1 MTIGICERKTFAKQG
16 RSIEKGCRY
25 WSYLQPAINLR
36 SLRIYCIHIYYNI
49 RLLHLK
55 ERKVRSYMQNHTKE
69 NLADPNIKKRFVSY
83 KEASK
88 LFGLGL
94 TKMQE
99 HAKIAGAT
107 YKIGNKVL
115 VNIEIFEAYL
125 EQFRVPGDYEGL
137 ARKYIN

>member
-1 MTIGICERKTFAKQG
+1 
-16 RSIEKGCRY
+16 
-25 WSYLQPAINLR
+25 
-36 SLRIYCIHIYYNI
+36 
-49 RLLHLK
+49 
-55 ERKVRSYMQNHTKE
+55 MQNHTKE